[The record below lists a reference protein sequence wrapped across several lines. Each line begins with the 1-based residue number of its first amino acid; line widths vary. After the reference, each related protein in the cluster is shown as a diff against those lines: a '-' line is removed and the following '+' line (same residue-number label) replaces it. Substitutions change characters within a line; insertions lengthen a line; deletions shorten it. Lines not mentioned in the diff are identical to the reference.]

1 MTLSRQRVMTDTTQS
16 GRKMYY
22 RRYYENRA
30 ALKKAQQKSLPDGYV
45 DVSPLPRGRPKKR
58 RNGLRIT
65 YLDEPINPFSD
76 MTSLAGTS
84 CASPAPSSEGE
95 RSGPSS

>member
-1 MTLSRQRVMTDTTQS
+1 MADTTQS

-30 ALKKAQQKSLPDGYV
+30 ALKKAQEVALPSNYV

-58 RNGLRIT
+58 VNGLRIT
-65 YLDEPINPFSD
+65 RLDKPINPFGTCDLVASEGV
-76 MTSLAGTS
+76 LA
-84 CASPAPSSEGE
+84 APSSEGV